1 MLAESEGCPR
11 QIVQYGNF
19 VYGFQCHMEFTVET
33 VEGLIQHSQQEL
45 ADAQGKRF
53 IRSVAEMRA
62 WNYQQMNEKL
72 WRFLDE
78 LTLAHS
84 QK

>member
-1 MLAESEGCPR
+1 
-11 QIVQYGNF
+11 
-19 VYGFQCHMEFTVET
+19 
-33 VEGLIQHSQQEL
+33 
-45 ADAQGKRF
+45 
-53 IRSVAEMRA
+53 
-62 WNYQQMNEKL
+62 YQQMNEKL

>member
-1 MLAESEGCPR
+1 
-11 QIVQYGNF
+11 
-19 VYGFQCHMEFTVET
+19 MEFTAEA

-45 ADAQGKRF
+45 ADAQGMRF

-62 WNYQQMNEKL
+62 WDYQQMNEKL
-72 WRFLDE
+72 WRFMDE

>member
-1 MLAESEGCPR
+1 
-11 QIVQYGNF
+11 
-19 VYGFQCHMEFTVET
+19 
-33 VEGLIQHSQQEL
+33 
-45 ADAQGKRF
+45 D
-53 IRSVAEMRA
+53 
-62 WNYQQMNEKL
+62 YQQMNEKL

>member
-1 MLAESEGCPR
+1 
-11 QIVQYGNF
+11 
-19 VYGFQCHMEFTVET
+19 
-33 VEGLIQHSQQEL
+33 QEL

>member
-1 MLAESEGCPR
+1 
-11 QIVQYGNF
+11 
-19 VYGFQCHMEFTVET
+19 
-33 VEGLIQHSQQEL
+33 
-45 ADAQGKRF
+45 
-53 IRSVAEMRA
+53 
-62 WNYQQMNEKL
+62 MNEKL

>member
-1 MLAESEGCPR
+1 
-11 QIVQYGNF
+11 
-19 VYGFQCHMEFTVET
+19 
-33 VEGLIQHSQQEL
+33 
-45 ADAQGKRF
+45 
-53 IRSVAEMRA
+53 RA
-62 WNYQQMNEKL
+62 WDYQQMNEKL

>member
-1 MLAESEGCPR
+1 
-11 QIVQYGNF
+11 
-19 VYGFQCHMEFTVET
+19 GFQCHMEFTVEA

-62 WNYQQMNEKL
+62 WDYQQMNEKL